1 MEKQQKELLNF
12 LDMHIE
18 CTRGLGKDFR
28 EDLIMFQALR
38 RLVEKFYGEWQ
49 KDANNLNID
58 FVEWPELVVLVE
70 SIRDFDPM
78 TEKLFYQ
85 IMDECIF
92 LGWESWSKRKG
103 LHGLRKEKQ

>member
-49 KDANNLNID
+49 GMAQGAIKEYWIDNELANTISYKLSK
-58 FVEWPELVVLVE
+58 E
-70 SIRDFDPM
+70 IRDFDPM
-78 TEKLFYQ
+78 AAE
-85 IMDECIF
+85 D
-92 LGWESWSKRKG
+92 
-103 LHGLRKEKQ
+103 KEKIKVEVQ

>member
-1 MEKQQKELLNF
+1 MEKQQKELLDW
-12 LDMHIE
+12 LDGEIAWQEKIIEEMIE
-18 CTRGLGKDFR
+18 CGEMNVDSMEQKKLVN
-28 EDLIMFQALR
+28 LQALR

-78 TEKLFYQ
+78 
-85 IMDECIF
+85 
-92 LGWESWSKRKG
+92 
-103 LHGLRKEKQ
+103 KEK